1 MDWTFQNEKSEYN
14 IWQWQV
20 TMQAMRHELN
30 STECL
35 VSLPSVATG
44 HPWSLF
50 TSRSLCLCILH
61 SALVGISLFLF
72 CLYLQPKAPKWH
84 HNEHRVMETQYLSS
98 CLNHSF
104 AKQTLAFLYL
114 HSADV
119 LRLSQPFTTL
129 LYKEW
134 SLAQH
139 LEIIW
144 EYVRNAKIPASP
156 PNYWIRVCIF
166 IRSRGDSHEE
176 CLRSTLYKILILY
189 VKHIFPICSKFHQ
202 NNSKPFPHVSSEI
215 LVGPYLGFLAVDNHF
230 LWSEQ

>member
-30 STECL
+30 SIECL
-35 VSLPSVATG
+35 VSLHSVATG

-50 TSRSLCLCILH
+50 TSHSLCLCILH

-72 CLYLQPKAPKWH
+72 SLYLQPKAPKWH

-104 AKQTLAFLYL
+104 AKQTLTFLYL

-119 LRLSQPFTTL
+119 LRLSQPFYNLAIQRMVPGPAPWDHLGRCKKCQNSGLTSKL
-129 LYKEW
+129 LNQNLHIYQIPGWFPWGMFEKH
-134 SLAQH
+134 SLQ
-139 LEIIW
+139 
-144 EYVRNAKIPASP
+144 
-156 PNYWIRVCIF
+156 
-166 IRSRGDSHEE
+166 DSN
-176 CLRSTLYKILILY
+176 S
-189 VKHIFPICSKFHQ
+189 ICWTYFS
-202 NNSKPFPHVSSEI
+202 
-215 LVGPYLGFLAVDNHF
+215 YL
-230 LWSEQ
+230 